1 MERALR
7 TIIVD
12 DEVTSRQSLALAI
25 RKYCSNIAIIGEAD
39 GVSSG
44 TDLITREK
52 PELIFLDIRMK
63 DGTGFDLLSGIPN
76 KSFQVIFT
84 TAYDEF
90 AIRAFKFS
98 AVDYLL
104 KPIDIEELQQAIN
117 RAVDRFK
124 TTRPEINSSKIKGLM
139 SFNDSDPTITV
150 ATADTIEFLKVTDI
164 IRLEADSSYTTI
176 HSISKQP
183 LLSSKNLKIFEDM
196 LDEYNFFRPHHSHI
210 INVRHIKRFVRKDG
224 GYIQMSDDTSVP
236 ISRRRRELF
245 FQLNL

>member
-1 MERALR
+1 MEAALK

-12 DEVTSRQSLALAI
+12 DETASRHSLALAI
-25 RKYCSNIAIIGEAD
+25 QKYCTNIAIIGEAD
-39 GVSSG
+39 GVNSG
-44 TDLITREK
+44 TALITREN
-52 PELIFLDIRMK
+52 PELVFLDIKMK
-63 DGTGFDLLSGIPN
+63 DGTGFDLLSGIPD

-104 KPIDIEELQQAIN
+104 KPIDIEELQQAIERAAERN
-117 RAVDRFK
+117 R

-139 SFNDSDPTITV
+139 NFNDSDPTITV
-150 ATADTIEFLKVTDI
+150 ATADAIEFLKVTDI

-183 LLSSKNLKIFEDM
+183 LLSSKNLKVFEDM
-196 LDEYNFFRPHHSHI
+196 LDECNFFRPHHSHI
-210 INVRHIKRFVRKDG
+210 INVRHIKRFVKKDG
-224 GYIQMSDDTSVP
+224 GYIQMSDDSSVP
-236 ISRRRRELF
+236 LSRRRRELF
-245 FQLNL
+245 FRLNL